1 MEAVRGKL
9 DTILGKI
16 DNADDKT
23 DRFKTKTRRSIDK
36 YHASLSEIGNL
47 KRKIQ
52 EIKETLQLT
61 NKAVLQSKNKL
72 VEYETA
78 IHSSEQIKSRLEHE
92 YSIKEE
98 KMSNIEDKIKDEK
111 RKHLDIL
118 SSYEEARSR
127 KQRLQ
132 EELAK
137 FTAIRKAKEH
147 NLYDLKKD
155 VRDGHEEIRRLNSLY
170 KKTSSKEQK
179 TEEILLDK
187 YARANEKQQEL
198 FGEIQSLK
206 NQIAL
211 HTESLVKTRNQKREV
226 QNEMRDII
234 HELETI

>member
-1 MEAVRGKL
+1 MEAVKEKF

-23 DRFKTKTRRSIDK
+23 DLFKIKTQRAADK
-36 YHASLSEIGNL
+36 YHVNLSEIGNI

-78 IHSSEQIKSRLEHE
+78 IHSSEQIKKRLQHE

-111 RKHLDIL
+111 CKHLEIL

-132 EELAK
+132 EELVK

-147 NLYDLKKD
+147 KLYDLKRE

-170 KKTSSKEQK
+170 KKTSSKEQN

-187 YARANEKQQEL
+187 YAQANERQQQL
-198 FGEIQSLK
+198 FGKIQSLK

-226 QNEMRDII
+226 QKEMKDII

>member
-1 MEAVRGKL
+1 MEAVKEKF
-9 DTILGKI
+9 DTVLGKI

-23 DRFKTKTRRSIDK
+23 DLFKIKTQRAADK
-36 YHASLSEIGNL
+36 YHANLSEIGNI

-78 IHSSEQIKSRLEHE
+78 IHSSEQIKKRLQHE

-111 RKHLDIL
+111 CKHLEIL

-132 EELAK
+132 EELVK

-147 NLYDLKKD
+147 NLYDLKRE

-170 KKTSSKEQK
+170 KKTSSKEQN

-187 YARANEKQQEL
+187 YAQANERQQQL
-198 FGEIQSLK
+198 FGKIQSLK

-226 QNEMRDII
+226 KKEMKDII

>member
-1 MEAVRGKL
+1 MEAVKEKF
-9 DTILGKI
+9 DTVLGKI

-23 DRFKTKTRRSIDK
+23 DLFKIKTQRAADK
-36 YHASLSEIGNL
+36 YHANLSEIGNI

-78 IHSSEQIKSRLEHE
+78 IHSSEQIKKRLQHE

-111 RKHLDIL
+111 CKHLEIL

-132 EELAK
+132 EELVK

-147 NLYDLKKD
+147 NLYDLKRD
-155 VRDGHEEIRRLNSLY
+155 IRDGHEEMRRLNSLY
-170 KKTSSKEQK
+170 KKTSSKEQN

-187 YARANEKQQEL
+187 YAQANERQQQL
-198 FGEIQSLK
+198 FGKIQSLK

-226 QNEMRDII
+226 QKEMKDII

>member
-187 YARANEKQQEL
+187 YARANEKQHEL